1 MLLNSK
7 LLNLYLAQHAEL
19 YGSELSL
26 YSNENDI
33 YNCPRCKGNLSSD
46 LVFIGQEL
54 ISNKDSGIM
63 DESKK
68 LFEKILSSISISI
81 DDVFTTNFLKIFVDK
96 KENKIEEIFKS
107 KKHFEFKLSFKKPKL
122 IISLGQNTSNYLLN
136 NKLLLDDMR
145 NKSFKYKN
153 IDLMITYSPYS
164 LIKNVNLKKNCWEDF
179 KMIKNILVNYN
190 G

>member
-7 LLNLYLAQHAEL
+7 LLNLYLAQHIEL

-63 DESKK
+63 VESKK
-68 LFEKILSSISISI
+68 LFEKILSAISISI
-81 DDVFTTNFLKIFVDK
+81 DDVFTTNLLKIFIDK
-96 KENKIEEIFKS
+96 KENKIEEILKC
-107 KKHFEFKLSFKKPKL
+107 KKHLEFKLSLEKPKL
-122 IISLGQNTSNYLLN
+122 IISLGQNSANYLLN
-136 NKLLLDDMR
+136 NRLSLDDMR

-153 IDLMITYSPYS
+153 IDLMVTYNPFS
-164 LIKNVNLKKNCWEDF
+164 LIKNPNFKKNCWDDF
-179 KMIKNILVNYN
+179 KKIKNFLVN
-190 G
+190 